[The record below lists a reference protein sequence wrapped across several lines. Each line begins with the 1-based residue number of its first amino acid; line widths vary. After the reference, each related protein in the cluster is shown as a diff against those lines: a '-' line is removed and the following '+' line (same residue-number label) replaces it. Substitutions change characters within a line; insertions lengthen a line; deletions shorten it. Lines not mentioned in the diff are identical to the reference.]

1 MHSLYILNK
10 SQNQNVLLTFSQP
23 QNASVIP
30 CDPFCWRKWHIFRPF
45 DILQQVKSLLF
56 YIQLYLK
63 PEKAPISS
71 GRASPYGLLR
81 GVPQPPGILPSCP
94 LLRGILT
101 GLWAEP
107 NIGNTTWYID
117 KVRKGREKVFPFKWE
132 CRLV

>member
-10 SQNQNVLLTFSQP
+10 SQNQNVSLTFSQP
-23 QNASVIP
+23 QNASVLP
-30 CDPFCWRKWHIFRPF
+30 FDPFYWPKWHISLPF

-56 YIQLYLK
+56 RIQLYPK

-71 GRASPYGLLR
+71 GRASPYGLLK

-94 LLRGILT
+94 LLWGILT

-107 NIGNTTWYID
+107 NIGDTTWYID
-117 KVRKGREKVFPFKWE
+117 KVRKGLEKVFPFKWE